1 MVAAT
6 VISALTVLGVTAYF
20 IKRFDENGQEI
31 IDNLKIKE
39 KEHFKELKENIKEL
53 VKSKEE

>member
-20 IKRFDENGQEI
+20 IKKFDEEGTEM
-31 IDNLKIKE
+31 
-39 KEHFKELKENIKEL
+39 FKELIK
-53 VKSKEE
+53 KEENKEE

>member
-20 IKRFDENGQEI
+20 IKRFDEEGTEM
-31 IDNLKIKE
+31 
-39 KEHFKELKENIKEL
+39 FKELIK
-53 VKSKEE
+53 KEEDKEE

>member
-20 IKRFDENGQEI
+20 IKRFDEEGT
-31 IDNLKIKE
+31 DM
-39 KEHFKELKENIKEL
+39 FKELIKKEKD
-53 VKSKEE
+53 KEE

>member
-20 IKRFDENGQEI
+20 IKRFDEEGT
-31 IDNLKIKE
+31 DM
-39 KEHFKELKENIKEL
+39 FKELIK
-53 VKSKEE
+53 KEEKDKEE

>member
-20 IKRFDENGQEI
+20 IKRFDEEGT
-31 IDNLKIKE
+31 DML
-39 KEHFKELKENIKEL
+39 KELIKREEEDN
-53 VKSKEE
+53 KEE

>member
-20 IKRFDENGQEI
+20 IKKFDEEGP
-31 IDNLKIKE
+31 DM
-39 KEHFKELKENIKEL
+39 FKELIK
-53 VKSKEE
+53 KEEDKEE

>member
-20 IKRFDENGQEI
+20 IKRFDEEGTEM
-31 IDNLKIKE
+31 
-39 KEHFKELKENIKEL
+39 FKELIR
-53 VKSKEE
+53 KEEEDKEE

>member
-20 IKRFDENGQEI
+20 IKKFDEEGT
-31 IDNLKIKE
+31 DM
-39 KEHFKELKENIKEL
+39 FKELIK
-53 VKSKEE
+53 KEEDDKEE

>member
-20 IKRFDENGQEI
+20 IKRFDEEGTEM
-31 IDNLKIKE
+31 
-39 KEHFKELKENIKEL
+39 FKELIIREEEDN
-53 VKSKEE
+53 KEE

>member
-20 IKRFDENGQEI
+20 IKRFDEEGTEM
-31 IDNLKIKE
+31 
-39 KEHFKELKENIKEL
+39 FKELIK
-53 VKSKEE
+53 KEENKEE